1 MQIHYEETVM
11 RFVPIKSPEQHAE
24 LAVHRIRQ
32 RLMGERIALIN
43 QLRGLLAEFGLVLAP
58 GANHV
63 RSKLLCGIRRG
74 GGERLSARGAASF
87 DDLICSGE
95 HRG

>member
-11 RFVPIKSPEQHAE
+11 RFVPIKSPEQQAE

-32 RLMGERIALIN
+32 RLMGERTALIN

-63 RSKLLCGIRRG
+63 RSKLLCGNSPRRRRTPLRQGCGVIR
-74 GGERLSARGAASF
+74 
-87 DDLICSGE
+87 
-95 HRG
+95 